1 MNSNRAGSK
10 PRSGRTAYRCKNLHV
25 PAPAGRSSSP
35 DPEHPFCTN
44 HCRFSAL
51 SFHRDVVYYFSA
63 SMSDALV
70 QPKGVGMKPKIKVG
84 ICGLGRAGRQMHIP
98 ELASYPDLF
107 EITAGCDTAPDR
119 LLDLPPAAARS
130 PGGRTRHH
138 RHPQCGP
145 HAAGDSGAGGREI
158 RGH

>member
-1 MNSNRAGSK
+1 
-10 PRSGRTAYRCKNLHV
+10 
-25 PAPAGRSSSP
+25 
-35 DPEHPFCTN
+35 
-44 HCRFSAL
+44 
-51 SFHRDVVYYFSA
+51 
-63 SMSDALV
+63 
-70 QPKGVGMKPKIKVG
+70 MKPKIKVG

-119 LLDLPPAAARS
+119 LLDLPPAAA
-130 PGGRTRHH
+130 GIRTFATLPELLAAPEVH